1 MRVGRD
7 VKSGALAGLT
17 AGLLLGLLLFFLAV
31 PIIEAGD
38 CYEQGSVPGCQIQAG
53 MVPELQKNLAV
64 IWGNLILGAILG
76 AFFALVYGAI
86 YPYVP
91 GRTPRLKAL
100 VLGFMGFYVEPFLP
114 NLAIPPRPPG
124 VTYGGQVPAAT
135 ADARLQWYGI
145 FLATALAALILGFA
159 LYHFLVRRSPS
170 RRTHMMAGPLSLAII
185 AGISAIPFAFFPA
198 ASFQPGG
205 PDGLLSLLPAFT
217 VISVGSW
224 LAFWALVALLFGHLW
239 TRAEARA
246 GKAGAPEPA

>member
-1 MRVGRD
+1 MLVGGA

-31 PIIEAGD
+31 PIIEAAD
-38 CYEQGSVPGCQIQAG
+38 CYEQGSVPGCQIEAG
-53 MVPELQKNLAV
+53 MVPEIQKNFAV
-64 IWGNLILGAILG
+64 LWGNSILGVIAG
-76 AFFALVYGAI
+76 ALFALVYGSV

-100 VLGFMGFYVEPFLP
+100 VLGLMGFYVEPFLP

-124 VTYGGQVPAAT
+124 LTFGGQVPAAT
-135 ADARLQWYGI
+135 ADARLQLYAI
-145 FLATALAALILGFA
+145 FLATAIAALMLGFA
-159 LYHFLVRRSPS
+159 AYHFLVRRNPS
-170 RRTHMMAGPLSLAII
+170 RRTHMMAGPLSLALI

-205 PDGLLSLLPAFT
+205 PDGLLALLPAFT
-217 VISVGSW
+217 VISISSW
-224 LAFWALVALLFGHLW
+224 LAFWVLLALLFGHLW

-246 GKAGAPEPA
+246 RKVGAPEPA